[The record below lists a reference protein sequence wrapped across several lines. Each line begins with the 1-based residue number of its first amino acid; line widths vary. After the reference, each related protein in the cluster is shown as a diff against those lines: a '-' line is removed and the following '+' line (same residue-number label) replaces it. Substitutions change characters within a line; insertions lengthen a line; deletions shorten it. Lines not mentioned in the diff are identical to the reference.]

1 MQCWNAMLA
10 CKAGMQW
17 CNEMLECND
26 GMQCWNAILEGNAEV
41 QRGSAMLEYNARNER
56 WNATLVVSQCNA
68 AIKCCKSML
77 QQSDSEVSS
86 KWVTG
91 DPPANFVSFGQCF
104 DALL

>member
-1 MQCWNAMLA
+1 MHSGNATLA
-10 CKAGMQW
+10 CSAGLQW

-26 GMQCWNAILEGNAEV
+26 RMQCWNAILEGNAEV
-41 QRGSAMLEYNARNER
+41 QRGSAMLEYNDRNER
-56 WNATLVVSQCNA
+56 WNAALVVSQHNA
-68 AIKCCKSML
+68 AIQCCKSML
-77 QQSDSEVSS
+77 QQSDSAASS